1 MALEADVVVLGPA
14 GQRRLRVQDFYAGLG
29 DSSSVLDRAELVAE
43 VYVSPPAPG
52 ATGFY
57 LRHATRMTIDYPLVQ
72 VGVLLH
78 YEKGVCRN
86 ARVVV
91 GAVAPWPMRAT
102 RAEAILSGQRP
113 SVQLAAQAGAEAAR
127 EVKPIP
133 YIFRAPSYKRL
144 LTRAC
149 VEEAILLA
157 GGLRP
162 AGDHGTDAH
171 GGES

>member
-1 MALEADVVVLGPA
+1 MLE
-14 GQRRLRVQDFYAGLG
+14 DFYADLG

-43 VYVSPPAPG
+43 VYVPPPAPG

-78 YEKGVCRN
+78 YDQGVCRK

-91 GAVAPWPMRAT
+91 GAVAPWPMRST
-102 RAEAILSGQRP
+102 RAEAVLSGERP
-113 SVQLAAQAGAEAAR
+113 SPQLAAQAGAEAVR
-127 EVKPIP
+127 EVKPVP
-133 YIFRAPSYKRL
+133 YIFRTPSYKRT

-157 GGLRP
+157 SGLGP
-162 AGDHGTDAH
+162 ADAH
-171 GGES
+171 ETYSQGGAS